1 MGWWAAGGHPGP
13 PEESGSC
20 PHTGAVGDL
29 GRTGKGGRAERR
41 GLSMDTACPLFT
53 AFNNKAVAIATGLIN
68 ASHLH
73 NYNRTHSNLADIFIL
88 KPGPQGCALMARG
101 TQTNTAVHTYC
112 RACRE
117 TQVPTGRR
125 TETNPARSHPSAVPS
140 AA

>member
-1 MGWWAAGGHPGP
+1 
-13 PEESGSC
+13 
-20 PHTGAVGDL
+20 
-29 GRTGKGGRAERR
+29 
-41 GLSMDTACPLFT
+41 MDTACPLFT

-73 NYNRTHSNLADIFIL
+73 NYNRTHSDLADIFIL

-112 RACRE
+112 R
-117 TQVPTGRR
+117 QVPTGRR
-125 TETNPARSHPSAVPS
+125 RETNPARSRPSAVPS